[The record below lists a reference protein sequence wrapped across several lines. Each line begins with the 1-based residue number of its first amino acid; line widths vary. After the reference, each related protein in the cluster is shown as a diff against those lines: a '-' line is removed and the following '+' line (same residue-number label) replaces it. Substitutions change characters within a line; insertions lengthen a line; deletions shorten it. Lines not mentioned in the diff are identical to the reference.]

1 MCIQYLCIY
10 IYYDIYIHIYLYT
23 HIYIYTYIYIYI
35 HICLYIYI
43 YIHIEL
49 PRPSKDLF
57 KSVKYHHNIPKSY
70 AQKAIFM
77 ATWIDGLIST
87 GTAAMNLP
95 PKKTLPLGANPTATA
110 PSPSREERNGRS
122 CALLIATWEPH
133 GNQQFRQFTMEN
145 GWLMCARVKAWCR

>member
-1 MCIQYLCIY
+1 MICVYNMYVY
-10 IYYDIYIHIYLYT
+10 IYYDIHIYIHIYM
-23 HIYIYTYIYIYI
+23 HIYICIYIYK
-35 HICLYIYI
+35 HIYT
-43 YIHIEL
+43 HIEL
-49 PRPSKDLF
+49 PRPTKYLF
-57 KSVKYHHNIPKSY
+57 KSVKYHQNIPKSY

-77 ATWIDGLIST
+77 AIWIDGLIPT

-133 GNQQFRQFTMEN
+133 GNQQFRLFTMEN
-145 GWLMCARVKAWCR
+145 GWLMCARVKAWCRWYE